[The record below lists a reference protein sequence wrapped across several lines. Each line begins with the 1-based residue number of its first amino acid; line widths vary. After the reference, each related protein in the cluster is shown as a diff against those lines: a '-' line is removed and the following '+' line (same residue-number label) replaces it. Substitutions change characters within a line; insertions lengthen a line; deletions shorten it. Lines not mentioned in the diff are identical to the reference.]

1 MVINM
6 EKPEVVL
13 TAVLVVKK
21 GTKVVVN
28 GPSLAGGAS
37 SMPGPGSPPQDPG
50 AGAISQSG
58 SSATA
63 S

>member
-28 GPSLAGGAS
+28 GQTIEGAPGQTAGSAAS
-37 SMPGPGSPPQDPG
+37 PPGPLAEP
-50 AGAISQSG
+50 
-58 SSATA
+58 ATA
-63 S
+63 KTS